1 MGKREE
7 ERDLLSSLLS
17 DSRAAT
23 ARPVQAVVTDAWVG
37 SSRDFQSKSHQ
48 VKSSHRKIPWS
59 HRGSWS
65 SLWVWSL
72 L

>member
-37 SSRDFQSKSHQ
+37 SSRDFQSKSH
-48 VKSSHRKIPWS
+48 
-59 HRGSWS
+59 
-65 SLWVWSL
+65 
-72 L
+72 